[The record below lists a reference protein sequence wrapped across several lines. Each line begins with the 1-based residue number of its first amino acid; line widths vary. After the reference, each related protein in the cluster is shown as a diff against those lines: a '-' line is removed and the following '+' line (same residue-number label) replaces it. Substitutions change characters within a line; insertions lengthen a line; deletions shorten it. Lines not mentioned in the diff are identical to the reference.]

1 MARTAPLALCG
12 VWWVCVGGRGLQMT
26 PPEIAVSGWGP
37 LPAAADPAP
46 SSDSTVGART
56 LLLVLLVLL
65 LGLLWTAVFMQ
76 TRRDEDAAWRDASL
90 HLSNLDLAF
99 AGDVAATLQAADQI
113 IRTVRQELRRSGR
126 GFSLAAAARHG
137 DLIDARFSQV
147 AVIDARGMLV
157 DSSLPFTPMDLS
169 DRAHFKIHQQS
180 QRDVLQVSGPVL
192 GRVSKKFTLQITRR
206 IGLEDG
212 SFGGVVV
219 VSLDA
224 DLLTDFYRN
233 VQLGADGVITLAGA
247 DGAILSR
254 RAAAPQV
261 LAKPGLVGAAHAEA
275 LRMRVGTVWA
285 DGPGDGVPR
294 LLAFRALDDYGLF
307 TYVARSRDD
316 ILRSAHQLRW
326 IYVGTSLL
334 FSLVLLGLGWALFS
348 RLATQARLVGEL
360 RASHL
365 QATAANAMKS
375 RFLASV
381 SHELRTP
388 LNGILGYAELIRDGG
403 TESEVREYAQV
414 VLESGHHLH
423 NLVNTILD
431 LARIEAGQMSLV
443 LMDVVLADVLNEACD
458 MHRVTA
464 QERGL
469 ALSLHVDP
477 ACPAQLRTDRTRLL
491 QVLSN
496 LIHNALKFT
505 DVGGVQVA
513 AHLDNA
519 SVVIAVSD
527 TGRGIGPTQMPLV
540 FMRFQAA
547 SAEFSHP
554 AQGAGLGLPL
564 AKELTELI
572 GGALSIRSEAGQGT
586 CVSIS
591 LPLQHVEAASEP
603 SP

>member
-1 MARTAPLALCG
+1 VKAQAA
-12 VWWVCVGGRGLQMT
+12 V
-26 PPEIAVSGWGP
+26 VSGWGP
-37 LPAAADPAP
+37 LAPPPATAP
-46 SSDSTVGART
+46 SPGSTVGARS
-56 LLLVLLVLL
+56 LLLVLLALL

-76 TRRDEDAAWRDASL
+76 TRRDEDAARRDAAL

-113 IRTVRQELRRSGR
+113 IRTVRQELRRNGR
-126 GFSLAAAARHG
+126 SFNLAAAAKRG
-137 DLIDARFSQV
+137 DLIDTRFSQL

-157 DSSLPFTPMDLS
+157 DSSLPFTPIDLS
-169 DRAHFKIHQQS
+169 DRAHFKVHQQS
-180 QRDVLQVSGPVL
+180 PRDVLHVSGPVL

-206 IGLEDG
+206 ISLDDG

-247 DGAILSR
+247 DGVILSR
-254 RAAAPQV
+254 RAASTQEQ
-261 LAKPGLVGAAHAEA
+261 AKAGVVGAAHAEA

-307 TYVARSRDD
+307 TYVARPRHD
-316 ILRSAHQLRW
+316 ILQRAHQLRW
-326 IYVGTSLL
+326 IYLGTSAL
-334 FSLVLLGLGWALFS
+334 FSLVLLGLGWALL
-348 RLATQARLVGEL
+348 RRMATQARLVDQL

-403 TESEVREYAQV
+403 TAAEVREYAQV

-469 ALSLHVDP
+469 VLTLCVDP

-505 DVGGVQVA
+505 DVGGVQVGA
-513 AHLDNA
+513 RMDDGRLL
-519 SVVIAVSD
+519 IEVSD
-527 TGRGIGPTQMPLV
+527 TGRGIGPAQMPLV

-572 GGALSIRSEAGQGT
+572 GGTLSIRSEAGQGT
-586 CVSIS
+586 CVSIA
-591 LPLQHVEAASEP
+591 LPLQPAQAGGAL

>member
-1 MARTAPLALCG
+1 MTASDKS
-12 VWWVCVGGRGLQMT
+12 
-26 PPEIAVSGWGP
+26 VSGWMPGP
-37 LPAAADPAP
+37 TPVAAASLPGKTLG
-46 SSDSTVGART
+46 SRTVLW
-56 LLLVLLVLL
+56 LLLALL
-65 LGLLWTAVFMQ
+65 LAVLWTAVFIQ
-76 TRRDEDAAWRDASL
+76 TKHDNDAAVHDAAR

-99 AGDVAATLQAADQI
+99 AADVAATVQAADQI
-113 IRTVRQELRRSGR
+113 IRTVRQEVRRKGR
-126 GFSLAAAARHG
+126 EFRLAAVAQRGEA
-137 DLIDARFSQV
+137 IDTRFSQV
-147 AVIDARGMLV
+147 AIIDARGMLV
-157 DSSLPFTPMDLS
+157 DSSLPFSPIDLS
-169 DRAHFKIHQQS
+169 DREHFKVHLRSQS
-180 QRDVLQVSGPVL
+180 DVLHVSAPVM
-192 GRVSKKFTLQITRR
+192 GRVSKKLTLQITRR
-206 IGLEDG
+206 ILLDDG

-233 VQLGADGVITLAGA
+233 VQLGVDGVIMLAGA
-247 DGAILSR
+247 DGAVRSR
-254 RAAAPQV
+254 RPALTQASAEGG
-261 LAKPGLVGAAHAEA
+261 AVGPLHAEA

-285 DGPGDGVPR
+285 DGPGDDVSR
-294 LLAFRALDDYGLF
+294 LHAFRALDDYGLF
-307 TYVARSRDD
+307 VYVARSRHD
-316 ILRSAHQLRW
+316 ILKRARDLRA

-334 FSLVLLGLGWALFS
+334 FSLALLGIGWVLSVRLAMQS
-348 RLATQARLVGEL
+348 RLVDQL

-365 QATAANAMKS
+365 QATTANAMKS

-403 TESEVREYAQV
+403 TDSEVRDYAQV

-431 LARIEAGQMSLV
+431 LARIEAGQMSRV
-443 LMDVVLADVLNEACD
+443 LMDVVLADLLREACD

-469 ALSLHVDP
+469 ALSLEIDP

-505 DVGGVQVA
+505 DLGGVQVT
-513 AHLDNA
+513 AHLQEK
-519 SVVIAVSD
+519 SVLIAVSD
-527 TGRGIGPTQMPLV
+527 SGRGIGPTQMPLV

-547 SAEFSHP
+547 SAEFLHP

-572 GGALSIRSEAGQGT
+572 GGVLSIESEAGQGT
-586 CVSIS
+586 RVSIS
-591 LPLQHVEAASEP
+591 LPLQPDEP
-603 SP
+603 GGGLSP

>member
-1 MARTAPLALCG
+1 MKSLDMA
-12 VWWVCVGGRGLQMT
+12 VSGRGPAPT
-26 PPEIAVSGWGP
+26 PPEVSPG
-37 LPAAADPAP
+37 A
-46 SSDSTVGART
+46 DSTVAARN
-56 LLLVLLVLL
+56 LLLVLLALL
-65 LGLLWTAVFMQ
+65 LGLLWAAVFMQ
-76 TRRDEDAAWRDASL
+76 TRVDEDAARRDAAL

-113 IRTVRQELRRSGR
+113 IRTVRQESRRSGR
-126 GFSLAAAARHG
+126 SFSLAAAAQRG
-137 DLIDARFSQV
+137 DLIDERFSQV
-147 AVIDARGMLV
+147 AIIDARGMLV
-157 DSSLPFTPMDLS
+157 DSSLPFNPIDLS

-180 QRDVLQVSGPVL
+180 QRDVLQVNGPVL
-192 GRVSKKFTLQITRR
+192 GRVSNKLTLQITRR
-206 IGLEDG
+206 ISLEDG

-233 VQLGADGVITLAGA
+233 VQLGADGVITLADA

-254 RAAAPQV
+254 RAASSQEQV
-261 LAKPGLVGAAHAEA
+261 KAGAVGAAHAEA
-275 LRMRVGTVWA
+275 QRMRVGTVWA

-307 TYVARSRDD
+307 TYVARSRRD
-316 ILRSAHQLRW
+316 ILQRVQQLRW
-326 IYVGTSLL
+326 IYLGTSAL
-334 FSLVLLGLGWALFS
+334 FSLVLLGLGWALL
-348 RLATQARLVGEL
+348 RRMAMQARLVDQL

-403 TESEVREYAQV
+403 TDSEVREYAQV

-431 LARIEAGQMSLV
+431 LARIEAGQMPLV
-443 LMDVVLADVLNEACD
+443 LMDVVLAELLTEACD

-469 ALSLHVDP
+469 ALTLSVDP
-477 ACPAQLRTDRTRLL
+477 ACPGQLHTDRTRLL

-505 DVGGVQVA
+505 DVGGVQVDA
-513 AHLDNA
+513 RPDNGG
-519 SVVIAVSD
+519 VLIEVSD
-527 TGRGIGPTQMPLV
+527 SGRGIAPSQMPLV

-572 GGALSIRSEAGQGT
+572 GGTLSIRSEAGQGT

-591 LPLQHVEAASEP
+591 LPLQPARAGSAP

>member
-1 MARTAPLALCG
+1 MTASGKPVPRWMPGPTPLG
-12 VWWVCVGGRGLQMT
+12 
-26 PPEIAVSGWGP
+26 AVSSP
-37 LPAAADPAP
+37 DN
-46 SSDSTVGART
+46 T
-56 LLLVLLVLL
+56 LGSRAVLLFLLVLL

-76 TRRDEDAAWRDASL
+76 TKHDEDAAVRDAAL
-90 HLSNLDLAF
+90 HLGNLDLAF
-99 AGDVAATLQAADQI
+99 AADVTATMRAADQI
-113 IRTVRQELRRSGR
+113 IRTVRQEVRRSGYAVR
-126 GFSLAAAARHG
+126 LAAAAQRG
-137 DLIDARFSQV
+137 ETDGRFSQV
-147 AVIDARGMLV
+147 GVIDAQGILV
-157 DSSLPFTPMDLS
+157 DSSLPFSPIDLS
-169 DRAHFKIHQQS
+169 DRAHFQVHQRS
-180 QRDVLQVSGPVL
+180 QTDVLNVSAPVL
-192 GRVSKKFTLQITRR
+192 GRVSKKLTLQITRR
-206 IGLEDG
+206 IFLEDG

-233 VQLGADGVITLAGA
+233 VQLGVDGVIMLAGA
-247 DGAILSR
+247 DGAVRSR
-254 RAAAPQV
+254 RPALAPASVQ
-261 LAKPGLVGAAHAEA
+261 GGMVGALHAEA

-285 DGPGDGVPR
+285 DGPGDGLPR
-294 LLAFRALDDYGLF
+294 LHAYRTLDEYGLF
-307 TYVARSRDD
+307 VYVARSRHD
-316 ILRSAHQLRW
+316 ILKRAHELRW
-326 IYVGTSLL
+326 IYVGASLL
-334 FSLVLLGLGWALFS
+334 FSLALLGIGWALFARLAMQS
-348 RLATQARLVGEL
+348 RLVDQL
-360 RASHL
+360 RASNL

-403 TESEVREYAQV
+403 TDSEVREYAQV

-443 LMDVVLADVLNEACD
+443 LTDVVLADLLREACD

-469 ALSLHVDP
+469 ALSLEIDP

-496 LIHNALKFT
+496 LLHNALKFT
-505 DVGGVQVA
+505 DLGGVQVTA
-513 AHLDNA
+513 RLQDK
-519 SVVIAVSD
+519 SVLIAVSD
-527 TGRGIGPTQMPLV
+527 SGRGIGPAQLPLV

-547 SAEFSHP
+547 SAEFLHP

-572 GGALSIRSEAGQGT
+572 GGVLSIESEAGQGT
-586 CVSIS
+586 CVTIS
-591 LPLQHVEAASEP
+591 LPLQPDEP
-603 SP
+603 GSRLAP